1 MKRST
6 KILAAAAIAVASLGT
21 AGLSIAHPGGM
32 GWGPGYGAMGGAPG
46 YGGMGHGPGAGMWGG
61 MGGGM
66 GGWMNASEASAVV
79 GSRLAAVK
87 SELKI
92 TSDQEPAWGAFEKQ
106 TQQQVESMQALR
118 QQMQERMH
126 GATPGTPAEFAA
138 LRDGMFKLR
147 QANAEAHAKVVK
159 DLYAALT
166 PEQRAVADRALYGPA
181 FGGGYGRG
189 HGPGYGAGFGPGC
202 GF

>member
-1 MKRST
+1 
-6 KILAAAAIAVASLGT
+6 
-21 AGLSIAHPGGM
+21 M

-46 YGGMGHGPGAGMWGG
+46 HGGMGHGPGAGMWGG

-66 GGWMNASEASAVV
+66 GASEVSAVV

-87 SELKI
+87 SELKV

-126 GATPGTPAEFAA
+126 GTTPGTPAEFAA

>member
-6 KILAAAAIAVASLGT
+6 KILAAAAITVTSLGT

-46 YGGMGHGPGAGMWGG
+46 HGGMGHGPGAGMWGG

-66 GGWMNASEASAVV
+66 GASEVSAVV

-87 SELKI
+87 SELKV

-126 GATPGTPAEFAA
+126 GTTPGTQAEFAA

>member
-6 KILAAAAIAVASLGT
+6 KILAAAAIAAASLG
-21 AGLSIAHPGGM
+21 AVGLSVAHPGGM
-32 GWGPGYGAMGGAPG
+32 GWGPGYGAMGGGP
-46 YGGMGHGPGAGMWGG
+46 GHGGMWGG
-61 MGGGM
+61 MGG
-66 GGWMNASEASAVV
+66 WTSASEASTVV

-87 SELKI
+87 AELKI
-92 TSDQEPAWGAFEKQ
+92 TPAQQAAWTAFEDQ
-106 TQQQVESMQALR
+106 TQQQVASMQALR

-126 GATPGTPAEFAA
+126 GATPGSSAEFAA

-159 DLYAALT
+159 DLYAELT

-189 HGPGYGAGFGPGC
+189 QGPGDGARFGPGC

>member
-32 GWGPGYGAMGGAPG
+32 GWGPGYGAMGGAPR

-66 GGWMNASEASAVV
+66 SASEASAVV

-92 TSDQEPAWGAFEKQ
+92 TSDQEAAWGAFEKQ

-118 QQMQERMH
+118 QQMQERVH
-126 GATPGTPAEFAA
+126 GTTPGTPAEFAA

-166 PEQRAVADRALYGPA
+166 PEQRAVTDRVLYGHA
-181 FGGGYGRG
+181 FGGGCGRG